1 MPLQDECRQAWEGTD
16 DRKQAFILELSAFE
30 FEKLRDAVKAAIA
43 SIDPEADSLK
53 LRAER
58 KALEEIWDDLL
69 VQAPAELR

>member
-1 MPLQDECRQAWEGTD
+1 MQASMGAAQMSE
-16 DRKQAFILELSAFE
+16 KQAFILELSAFE
-30 FEKLRDAVKAAIA
+30 FEKLRDALIAAP
-43 SIDPEADSLK
+43 SIDPEAESLK

>member
-1 MPLQDECRQAWEGTD
+1 MTA
-16 DRKQAFILELSAFE
+16 KQAFILELSAFE
-30 FEKLRDAVKAAIA
+30 FEKLRDALKAAIA
-43 SIDPEADSLK
+43 SIDPEAESLK

>member
-1 MPLQDECRQAWEGTD
+1 MSE
-16 DRKQAFILELSAFE
+16 KQAFILELSAFE
-30 FEKLRDAVKAAIA
+30 FEKLRDALIAAT
-43 SIDPEADSLK
+43 SIDPEAESLK

>member
-1 MPLQDECRQAWEGTD
+1 MQPSMGAAQTTE
-16 DRKQAFILELSAFE
+16 KQAFILELSAFE
-30 FEKLRDAVKAAIA
+30 FEKLRDALKAAIA
-43 SIDPEADSLK
+43 SIDPEAESLK